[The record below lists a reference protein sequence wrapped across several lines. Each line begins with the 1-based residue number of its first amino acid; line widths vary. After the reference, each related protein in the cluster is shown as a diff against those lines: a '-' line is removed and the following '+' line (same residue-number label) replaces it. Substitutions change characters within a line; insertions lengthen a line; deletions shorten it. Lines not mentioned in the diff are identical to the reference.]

1 MVDAKGMFPQLASR
15 CPVSRSVQIDASTL
29 QDFAVS
35 RGWKSAKL
43 LIFRGQ
49 GKAASVQSHIADNET
64 TSVGQVRRGRRQTS
78 QDVCGASIM
87 ENSRIPIP
95 RRKKN
100 EAIIEAFQC
109 SRCEWEYVL
118 RKQEP
123 DVIAYDEVARAAW
136 KFDAHSCELYRPRE
150 IAKGASVPEAR
161 WLYN

>member
-1 MVDAKGMFPQLASR
+1 MVNVKGMFPRSR
-15 CPVSRSVQIDASTL
+15 HRARRAWSVQIDASTL

-35 RGWKSAKL
+35 SGWKSAKL
-43 LIFRGQ
+43 LIFRGR
-49 GKAASVQSHIADNET
+49 GKAHSVQSHIAGNET

-136 KFDAHSCELYRPRE
+136 KFDAHRCELYRPRE